1 MGKEGTCGERSR
13 TMKIA
18 FLNITQGLVNRG
30 AETFVKEVA
39 ERLVRNGEVKII
51 SGTKIPLN
59 RWSFFWRLFIDPNGI
74 SVLLFTLKN
83 LPLIWRE
90 KFDVVVPLNGGWQPF
105 LVRLATWLYGGKMV
119 ISGQSGIGWDD
130 FVNLW
135 SFPDCFVAISS
146 YAKERSKKINPFLT
160 IKYIP
165 NGVDLKKFGPTG
177 EKLKVGLKK
186 PVILFVGALEPGK
199 RVIYTIRAVHKVAE
213 ANLLIVGDGVLKKK
227 VEKLCQKLLPGRFE
241 IKKFSHNEMPKVYR
255 AADLF
260 TLVSKPYH
268 SFEIALVEA
277 MATNLPVVANEDPIR
292 KEIVGESGILVNPK
306 NVEEY
311 AASLKKALSL
321 DWGTKPRK
329 QAGKFSWDK
338 IAGQYEKLFRR

>member
-1 MGKEGTCGERSR
+1 
-13 TMKIA
+13 MKIA

-30 AETFVKEVA
+30 SETFVKEVA
-39 ERLVRNGEVKII
+39 ERLSRNGEVKII
-51 SGTKIPLN
+51 SGTKAPPG
-59 RWSFFWRLFIDPNGI
+59 RWPFLWRFFIDPNGI

-105 LVRLATWLYGGKMV
+105 LVRLATWIYGGKMV

-135 SFPDCFVAISS
+135 SFPDSFVAISS
-146 YAKERSKKINPFLT
+146 YAKEWSKKRNPFLT

-165 NGVDLKKFGPTG
+165 NGVDVEKFGPKG

-199 RVIYTIRAVHKVAE
+199 RIIHTIKAVHKIEDAS
-213 ANLLIVGDGVLKKK
+213 LLIVGDGVLKKK
-227 VEKLCQKLLPGRFE
+227 VEKLSQKLLPGRFE

-277 MATNLPVVANEDPIR
+277 MATNLPVVANHDPIR
-292 KEIVGESGILVNPK
+292 KEIVGDSGILVNPK
-306 NVEEY
+306 NTEEY
-311 AASLKKALSL
+311 AAALKRGLSL
-321 DWGTKPRK
+321 NWGIKPRE
-329 QAGKFSWDK
+329 QAEKFSWDT
-338 IAGQYEKLFRR
+338 IAQKYKKLFKDLW